1 MVNGS
6 TLTNIMN
13 VNVSAIIFEPVSDTH
28 ELPTDRHEAYYKSV
42 TDQTLKL
49 PNTDTTVSLLANE
62 EVNVEVSYKV
72 RKLIAR
78 LLSLRVNHS
87 ALIFCSLV
95 LRSGCSFTLRVIR
108 PPANHALDRSNKS
121 VFSLAP

>member
-1 MVNGS
+1 
-6 TLTNIMN
+6 MN

-28 ELPTDRHEAYYKSV
+28 ELPIDRHEAYYKSV

-72 RKLIAR
+72 RKLIAW

-95 LRSGCSFTLRVIR
+95 FRSGCSFTLRVIR
-108 PPANHALDRSNKS
+108 PPANHALDGSIKS
-121 VFSLAP
+121 VFPLAP